1 VRISGFQ
8 RKKRDRNRI
17 LTREAGI
24 LSPDKNVIEGDEDE
38 PVVEAHLRKI
48 VLSENLQCII
58 IVFFCP
64 KKPIFRSKHGR
75 QTWILSR
82 RVFPPT
88 P

>member
-1 VRISGFQ
+1 M
-8 RKKRDRNRI
+8 
-17 LTREAGI
+17 

-58 IVFFCP
+58 IVFFTN
-64 KKPIFRSKHGR
+64 KPIFRRKQLDGR